1 MEGLELGTGVRM
13 SGEQEGGKA
22 RPPIGLLWM
31 GAAGLLALLFY
42 REFILS
48 PERLLFGTDMLGE
61 GYPLRQFLVEEVRAG
76 RGVPGWTPH
85 VFGGMPYV
93 ALLPGPV
100 FYPTTLLYLLMPL
113 YRAIGWTFVL
123 HTFLAGAFGYFCGR
137 SFRLGRAASAVC
149 GASFMFTGYVM
160 SHLYGGQDGRMFAM
174 VLMPLALG
182 ALERGLRSGEAR
194 WFAWVGVTVGLQIF
208 TPHTQLMYFSSLALA
223 LHLVFH
229 LLLRAK
235 RGGVSDSVEEA
246 TGTRRRT
253 IGMSAYLRPIGL
265 FAGAFLLAAGLGAVQ
280 LFPTVALLEHVVRA
294 AAESGYEFA
303 ASWGLQ
309 PQEITALF
317 LPDLIGSLDTYWG
330 ANPFKLHT
338 EYLGVAPVA
347 LAVLAVATSF
357 GSGGSRDRRRMIWYL
372 GTAVLLGIL
381 FALGAAT
388 PVHRVAYA
396 IVPMISGL
404 RAPAMMMGPVAVF
417 VSLLAGFGW
426 DAAVRHRA
434 APEVVESGTP
444 PALAPRLPLALLSAP
459 FLFLGAA
466 ALINPGGLQEFVYH
480 AWYPAGWPRTP
491 SPSFEGPLRAGG
503 AILLVSWAIALGG
516 AWAVASRRVGQV
528 AVVVILAVIVL
539 DLWRVD
545 SRYLRTADADAV
557 LEPDAAMLALQD
569 RIQPGQRVWALPG
582 SFAPNDF
589 MYFGISSATG
599 SQKFLLRWYERLV
612 GRLPADQGER
622 LGGYPN
628 TLWPLLDLRY
638 LTAASD
644 IDSPL
649 LEPVA
654 EEPAAEA
661 GRVRLY
667 AARSTQ
673 PHVFFPAQIEM
684 VRDTGEALRRTLA
697 NEMPAEVAVVE
708 VNGAGEPP
716 PVAGAGEATIATYE
730 PDEIVLR
737 VRAERSGLLAVS
749 EIYHPAWR
757 AYVDGRETTVWR
769 TNVAFRGVEVP
780 EGEHEIRFVY
790 HSASLRTGTAV
801 SLISL
806 LVALAL
812 LLPWSRLRSAR
823 GRVGA

>member
-1 MEGLELGTGVRM
+1 MTGEHR
-13 SGEQEGGKA
+13 GGKG
-22 RPPIGLLWM
+22 RFPIGLLWM

-42 REFILS
+42 REFVFA

-61 GYPLRQFLVEEVRAG
+61 GYPLRRFLVEEVRAG

-85 VFGGMPYV
+85 VSGGMPYV

-123 HTFLAGAFGYFCGR
+123 HTFLGGVFGFFCGR
-137 SFRLGRAASAVC
+137 SFRLGRAASVVC

-182 ALERGLRSGEAR
+182 ALERGLRSGEIR
-194 WFAWVGVTVGLQIF
+194 WFACMGIVVALQIF

-229 LLLRAK
+229 LLLRVK
-235 RGGVSDSVEEA
+235 RGGTSDSVEEA
-246 TGTRRRT
+246 TGSRGDTS
-253 IGMSAYLRPIGL
+253 GVGAYLRPIGL

-280 LFPTVALLEHVVRA
+280 LFPVIALLEHVVRA

-317 LPDLIGSLDTYWG
+317 LPDLIGSLDSYWG
-330 ANPFKLHT
+330 ANPFKFHT
-338 EYLGVAPVA
+338 EYLGAAPVA
-347 LAVLAVATSF
+347 LAMLAVAASF
-357 GSGGSRDRRRMIWYL
+357 GSGASRDRCRMIWYL
-372 GTAVLLGIL
+372 AGAALLGVL

-404 RAPAMMMGPVAVF
+404 RAPAMMMGPVALF
-417 VSLLAGFGW
+417 VALLAGFGW
-426 DAAVRHRA
+426 DAAVRHREA
-434 APEVVESGTP
+434 TETIESGAP
-444 PALAPRLPLALLSAP
+444 PPLAPRLPLALLSAP

-466 ALINPGGLQEFVYH
+466 ALINPGGLHEFVYH

-491 SPSFEGPLRAGG
+491 SPTFESPLRAGG
-503 AILLVSWAIALGG
+503 AILLVAWAIAVCG
-516 AWAVASRRVGQV
+516 AWAVASRRVSQV
-528 AVVVILAVIVL
+528 AVVAVLAVIVL

-545 SRYLRTADADAV
+545 SRYLSTVEAEAV
-557 LEPDAAMLALQD
+557 LEPDPAMLALQD
-569 RIQPGQRVWALPG
+569 RVQPGQRVWALPG

-589 MYFGISSATG
+589 MYFGVSSATG
-599 SQKFLLRWYERLV
+599 SQKFLLRWYEHLV
-612 GRLPADQGER
+612 GRLPPDQAER

-638 LTAASD
+638 LTAPSD

-649 LEPVA
+649 LEPVG
-654 EEPAAEA
+654 EEPAAEP

-673 PHVFFPAQIEM
+673 PHVFFPARIEM

-697 NEMPAEVAVVE
+697 NETPAELAVVE
-708 VNGAGEPP
+708 VNGAGEAP
-716 PVAGAGEATIATYE
+716 PVAGAGEATILTYE

-737 VRAERSGLLAVS
+737 ARADRSGLLAIS

-769 TNVAFRGVEVP
+769 TNVAFRGIEVP
-780 EGEHEIRFVY
+780 EGEHEIRFTY
-790 HSASLRTGTAV
+790 RSTSLRVGTAV
-801 SLISL
+801 SLVSL
-806 LVALAL
+806 LAALAL
-812 LLPWSRLRSAR
+812 LFPWSLFRRAR
-823 GRVGA
+823 EQAGA